1 MSELSYLE
9 KLLDGVEVE
18 WLPLAKVC
26 RLINGRA
33 YKQEELLSKG
43 KYPVLRVGNFF
54 TNQNWYYSDLE
65 LDQDKYCDNG
75 DLLYAWSASFGPR
88 IWHGG
93 KSIYHYHI
101 WKVVPDS
108 NLICKQFLYYL
119 LQWDTKALK
128 DAHSTGS
135 TMMHISKTT
144 IEKRLVPIP
153 CPDNPEKSLAIQ
165 SEIVRILDKFTALT
179 AELTAE
185 LNMRKKQ
192 YNYYRDQLLRFKEGE
207 VEWRNLG
214 DTSLFEI
221 ANNGRKPVKASLR
234 IAGETPYYGA
244 NNIQDYVDG
253 YTHDGEYVLIA
264 EDGSASL
271 ENYSIQ
277 YATGKFWANNHVH
290 VVRGKE
296 RVHSRFLYH
305 YLCIV
310 NFLPFLTG
318 GGRAKLTKGQLI
330 EIPVPIPCPDN
341 PEKSLAIQSEIVR
354 ILDTFTALTAELS
367 AELNMRKK
375 QYNYYRDQ
383 LLSFKEG
390 EVEWKTLG
398 EIGHFTRGKR
408 FVKTDMLSEGYP
420 CIHYGE
426 MYTYYNVWT
435 NKTKSFVS
443 QELASK
449 LRVSEYVDVIIVAAG
464 ETIEDIGKGT
474 AWLGKSN
481 VVFHDACFSYR
492 CLLNPKY
499 IAYFTRTK
507 IFHDQIK
514 KHISSGK
521 ISAINAN
528 GLSKV
533 KIPMLSAKEQARIVE
548 ILDKFDTLT
557 NSITEG
563 LPREIELRQKQY
575 EYYRDMLFSFPKPE
589 VAEA

>member
-207 VEWRNLG
+207 VEWKALDDVFDIVAGG
-214 DTSLFEI
+214 DAPKDALSEFETEEFSIPVLSNGIGNKSL
-221 ANNGRKPVKASLR
+221 
-234 IAGETPYYGA
+234 YGWT
-244 NNIQDYVDG
+244 D
-253 YTHDGEYVLIA
+253 
-264 EDGSASL
+264 
-271 ENYSIQ
+271 
-277 YATGKFWANNHVH
+277 
-290 VVRGKE
+290 
-296 RVHSRFLYH
+296 
-305 YLCIV
+305 
-310 NFLPFLTG
+310 
-318 GGRAKLTKGQLI
+318 RAKIEKPSLTISARGTIGWTSYRSRPFFPIVRLLVLTPKIKLNLKYAYYFMKTIENNYKIPEAGIPQLTKPMLKDI
-330 EIPVPIPCPDN
+330 KIPFPCPGN
-341 PEKSLAIQSEIVR
+341 PEES
-354 ILDTFTALTAELS
+354 
-367 AELNMRKK
+367 
-375 QYNYYRDQ
+375 YN
-383 LLSFKEG
+383 
-390 EVEWKTLG
+390 
-398 EIGHFTRGKR
+398 
-408 FVKTDMLSEGYP
+408 
-420 CIHYGE
+420 
-426 MYTYYNVWT
+426 
-435 NKTKSFVS
+435 
-443 QELASK
+443 
-449 LRVSEYVDVIIVAAG
+449 
-464 ETIEDIGKGT
+464 
-474 AWLGKSN
+474 
-481 VVFHDACFSYR
+481 
-492 CLLNPKY
+492 
-499 IAYFTRTK
+499 
-507 IFHDQIK
+507 
-514 KHISSGK
+514 
-521 ISAINAN
+521 
-528 GLSKV
+528 
-533 KIPMLSAKEQARIVE
+533 EQARIAAT
-548 ILDKFDTLT
+548 LDKFDILT

-575 EYYRDMLFSFPKPE
+575 EYYRDLLFSFPKPE
-589 VAEA
+589 TVSN

>member
-1 MSELSYLE
+1 MSEMSYLE

-165 SEIVRILDKFTALT
+165 SEIVRILDKFTAVT

-185 LNMRKKQ
+185 L
-192 YNYYRDQLLRFKEGE
+192 
-207 VEWRNLG
+207 
-214 DTSLFEI
+214 T
-221 ANNGRKPVKASLR
+221 
-234 IAGETPYYGA
+234 
-244 NNIQDYVDG
+244 
-253 YTHDGEYVLIA
+253 
-264 EDGSASL
+264 
-271 ENYSIQ
+271 
-277 YATGKFWANNHVH
+277 
-290 VVRGKE
+290 
-296 RVHSRFLYH
+296 
-305 YLCIV
+305 
-310 NFLPFLTG
+310 
-318 GGRAKLTKGQLI
+318 
-330 EIPVPIPCPDN
+330 
-341 PEKSLAIQSEIVR
+341 
-354 ILDTFTALTAELS
+354 
-367 AELNMRKK
+367 MRKK

-390 EVEWKTLG
+390 EVEWKSLEDIALFRRGSFPQPYGNSEWYDGEGCMPFVQVADVADSGFTL
-398 EIGHFTRGKR
+398 HT
-408 FVKTDMLSEGYP
+408 
-420 CIHYGE
+420 
-426 MYTYYNVWT
+426 
-435 NKTKSFVS
+435 KTKQQISKIAQSKSVFVEAGTIVVTL
-443 QELASK
+443 QGTIG
-449 LRVSEYVDVIIVAAG
+449 RVAITQYDCYVDRTLAI
-464 ETIEDIGKGT
+464 
-474 AWLGKSN
+474 
-481 VVFHDACFSYR
+481 
-492 CLLNPKY
+492 
-499 IAYFTRTK
+499 FTN
-507 IFHDQIK
+507 F
-514 KHISSGK
+514 
-521 ISAINAN
+521 
-528 GLSKV
+528 KV
-533 KIPMLSAKEQARIVE
+533 KINKKYFAYQLKAKFDSEKEFARGSTLKTITKEEFSKFQLPIPSINEQNRIVSL
-548 ILDKFDTLT
+548 LDKFDTLAH
-557 NSITEG
+557 SIKQG

-575 EYYRDMLFSFPKPE
+575 EYYRDLLFSFPKPE
-589 VAEA
+589 TVSN